1 MEYVDPI
8 RKVEQINQIKKL
20 LAARSSRDYLLFVIG
35 INTGLRIN
43 QLLSL
48 RKEDVMEQDN
58 VRDFLFISSMDE
70 AIYLNQNVK
79 TALKRHLAEM
89 KQPDDY
95 LFASAKTGKPITR
108 QQAYR
113 IISQAAQ
120 QVGIPGKIGT
130 HTLRKTF
137 GYHAYRRGI
146 AISFLQKRFNHK
158 TRTTT
163 LDYIGVT
170 AEDNRPPE
178 IDVDL

>member
-8 RKVEQINQIKKL
+8 RKIEQINQIKQL
-20 LAARSSRDYLLFVIG
+20 LKERSSRDYLLFVIG

-43 QLLSL
+43 QLLHL
-48 RKEDVMEQDN
+48 TRKDVLAQDRI
-58 VRDFLFISSMDE
+58 RDFLIVPSIDE
-70 AIYLNQNVK
+70 AIYLNTNVK
-79 TALKRHLAEM
+79 RAIEYHLAEM
-89 KQPDDY
+89 KRTDDY
-95 LFASAKTGKPITR
+95 LFASVKTGKPISR

-146 AISFLQKRFNHK
+146 AISFLQKRFKHK

-170 AEDNRPPE
+170 SEDNRPPE